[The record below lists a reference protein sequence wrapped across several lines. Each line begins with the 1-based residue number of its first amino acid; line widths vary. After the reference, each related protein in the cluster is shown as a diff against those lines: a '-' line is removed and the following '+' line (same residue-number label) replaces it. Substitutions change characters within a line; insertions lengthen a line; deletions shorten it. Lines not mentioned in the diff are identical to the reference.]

1 MRFETMGDLA
11 RPAAVMIHGMFC
23 SNSSCARF
31 ARFLQDE
38 YYVIL
43 PTLDSHHPGSAPL
56 RSAGQQTETLL
67 DWLGREGIGSLALLH
82 GTSMGAAV
90 RAAVPITRCVFDG
103 GPFFRF
109 LGPSGRSWCGNSGPS
124 PNAAGERAL
133 RRSCRIRFCAGSAG
147 TTRSSSAPSGAR
159 CAR

>member
-1 MRFETMGDLA
+1 MRFETMGDPA
-11 RPAAVMIHGMFC
+11 RPAAVMIHGMFS

-56 RSAGQQTETLL
+56 RSAGQLAENLL

-82 GTSMGAAV
+82 GTPA
-90 RAAVPITRCVFDG
+90 PLG
-103 GPFFRF
+103 G
-109 LGPSGRSWCGNSGPS
+109 LG
-124 PNAAGERAL
+124 
-133 RRSCRIRFCAGSAG
+133 
-147 TTRSSSAPSGAR
+147 GAR
-159 CAR
+159 PPPPAPRTAPGRVPRGGRGGARRRTHHPVRV